1 MKIFGLHKIPFSI
14 KQEEFSLSVE
24 TERDNVIYKR
34 LCGTYEVRKLI
45 LAKKFDILIHPVEP
59 LNLPK
64 NISSYLLIL
73 FTTPI
78 MVNPKSSRTVFIK
91 FPIEIGIFLAAKNKY
106 ESIDIITLKNPKYT
120 LYGDPRSGVICRY
133 FESEVYSVFPSTD
146 TYKEGVI
153 EFKIKNSSSEWMA
166 VNQTV
171 LSGYGMKIYFNK
183 KKIVMLAKMDIQSSH
198 NAETDFK
205 DIPIDSEL
213 EKSQEMFFPRKIPLI
228 TSKFIM
234 RDGF

>member
-1 MKIFGLHKIPFSI
+1 MKIFGLHKIPFSL
-14 KQEEFSLSVE
+14 KQEGFSLSVE
-24 TERDNVIYKR
+24 IDKDNVLYKR
-34 LCGTYEVRKLI
+34 LCGSNEFKKLI

-91 FPIEIGIFLAAKNKY
+91 FPIEIGIFISTKSGY
-106 ESIDIITLKNPKYT
+106 ESIDIMTLTKQKYT
-120 LYGDPRSGVICRY
+120 LYGDPRNGVICRY
-133 FESEVYSVFPSTD
+133 FESEVYSILPSPD
-146 TYKEGVI
+146 IYKEGVI
-153 EFKIKNSSSEWMA
+153 ELKIKNSSPEWIT
-166 VNQTV
+166 VNHTV
-171 LSGYGMKIYFNK
+171 LSGYGMKIFFNETR
-183 KKIVMLAKMDIQSSH
+183 IIMHAEMDIQHSH
-198 NAETDFK
+198 HAETDFK
-205 DIPIDSEL
+205 DTPFDIKL
-213 EKSQEMFFPRKIPLI
+213 EKSQEMFLTRKLPLI